1 MEIPTIDLS
10 LEESIATEQLLKA
23 LETVGFA
30 TLVNHGVA
38 PTLIDQAF
46 AASKT
51 FFALPLEIKNKY
63 LFQGH
68 ESNRGYIS
76 PGSETH
82 DLEKDCLPDP
92 KETFDIGK
100 EHEPGYSNYW
110 PEELSHTSFREDLIC
125 YFQTMDGLYLRL
137 MKMIGVGL
145 QLPDPDFFVKQ
156 CNDQHENLRLLHYH
170 ALAPDH
176 PHKMI
181 RGNVHTDFGALTLL
195 VQDSVGGLR
204 VKNMDGT
211 RWIHVE
217 PVPYA
222 IIVNV
227 GDMLM
232 RWSNDRLKATL
243 HQVITPPSRF
253 GPEDEIPERYSI
265 AFFCN
270 ANKDTMIECLDTCQS
285 ESNPAKYPPVN
296 AHAYLTQRLV
306 KTIDTSTAAD
316 SATASTN

>member
-10 LEESIATEQLLKA
+10 LEECIATDELLTA
-23 LETVGFA
+23 LEAVGFA
-30 TLVNHGVA
+30 TLVNHGIA
-38 PTLIDQAF
+38 PTLMEKAF
-46 AASKT
+46 AASKN
-51 FFALPLEIKNKY
+51 FFALPVEIKKKY
-63 LFQGH
+63 IFQGH

-76 PGSETH
+76 PGLETH

-100 EHEPGYSNYW
+100 ENEPGYSNYW
-110 PEELSHTSFREDLIC
+110 PQELSDSSFRDDLTC

-145 QLPDPDFFVKQ
+145 KLPDPDFFVKQ

-170 ALAPDH
+170 ALPPDH
-176 PHKMI
+176 PNKMI

-204 VKNMDGT
+204 VKNVDGT
-211 RWIHVE
+211 WINVE
-217 PVPYA
+217 PVPYS

-243 HQVITPPSRF
+243 HQVITPSRF
-253 GPEDEIPERYSI
+253 GPTDEIPERYSI

-285 ESNPAKYPPVN
+285 ECNPAKYPPVN

-306 KTIDTSTAAD
+306 NTIAAAAAGTS
-316 SATASTN
+316 